1 MREKILEVILDN
13 EKEFISGEELSKKLG
28 ISRTAIWKHIRILRS
43 QGYNIES
50 VNKKGYR
57 LVDEPTDLLNPQN
70 IYRNLKTKFIGK
82 NVLHFETIDST
93 NDYAKKI
100 GNELRDGSVI
110 ISEEQTKGKGRL
122 GRVWESKAGE
132 GIWMSIILK
141 PNIIPNKAPFITLIA
156 GASIVKALNIL
167 GVDAKIKW
175 PNDITINNKKLSGIL
190 TELSAEIERVNYI
203 VVGIGMNVKDTDF
216 EEELKD
222 KATSLYKEN
231 YNVSRIDIVKEI
243 LCRFEK
249 LYLDYIEKDD
259 KKEVLDICR
268 QYSAIINKE
277 IYVIKNDQKELVDC
291 IGINEEGNLIIKN
304 KDGNLEEIMSGE
316 VSIRGVKGYV

>member
-1 MREKILEVILDN
+1 MREKILEVILNN

-216 EEELKD
+216 EEELQD

-231 YNVSRIDIVKEI
+231 YNVSRVDIVKEI
-243 LCRFEK
+243 LCQFEK

-304 KDGNLEEIMSGE
+304 KDGKLEEIMSGE

>member
-1 MREKILEVILDN
+1 MREKILKVILDN

-216 EEELKD
+216 EEELQD

-243 LCRFEK
+243 LCQFEK

-259 KKEVLDICR
+259 KKEVLDISR

>member
-216 EEELKD
+216 EEELQD

-231 YNVSRIDIVKEI
+231 YNVSRVDIVKEI
-243 LCRFEK
+243 LRQFEK

>member
-57 LVDEPTDLLNPQN
+57 LVYEPTDLLNPQN

-216 EEELKD
+216 EEELQD

-243 LCRFEK
+243 LCQFEK

-291 IGINEEGNLIIKN
+291 NGINEEGNLIIKN

>member
-1 MREKILEVILDN
+1 MREKILKVILDN

-231 YNVSRIDIVKEI
+231 YNLSRVDIVKEI
-243 LCRFEK
+243 LCQFEK

-304 KDGNLEEIMSGE
+304 KDGKLEEIMSGE

>member
-132 GIWMSIILK
+132 GIWISIILK

-231 YNVSRIDIVKEI
+231 YNVSRVDIVKEI
-243 LCRFEK
+243 LCQFEK

>member
-1 MREKILEVILDN
+1 MREKILKVILDN

-28 ISRTAIWKHIRILRS
+28 ISRTAIWKHIKVLRQ

-70 IYRNLKTKFIGK
+70 IYHNLKTKFIGK
-82 NVLHFETIDST
+82 NVLHFNTIDST

-100 GNELRDGSVI
+100 GNELVDGSVI

-122 GRVWESKAGE
+122 GRVWQSKAGD

-141 PNIIPNKAPFITLIA
+141 PNLIPNKAPFITLIA
-156 GASIVKALNIL
+156 GASIVKALNNL
-167 GVDAKIKW
+167 GVDVKIKW

-203 VVGIGMNVKDTDF
+203 VVGIGINVKDTDF

-222 KATSLYKEN
+222 KATSLYKES
-231 YNVSRIDIVKEI
+231 YKVSRVEIVKEI
-243 LCRFEK
+243 LCQFEK
-249 LYLDYIEKDD
+249 LYLDYIENND

-268 QYSAIINKE
+268 EYSAVIDKE
-277 IYVIKNDQKELVDC
+277 IYIIKNNEKELVNC
-291 IGINEEGNLIIKN
+291 IGMNEEGNLIIKN
-304 KDGNLEEIMSGE
+304 KDGKLEEIMSGE

>member
-1 MREKILEVILDN
+1 MREKILKVILDN

-57 LVDEPTDLLNPQN
+57 LVYEPTDLLNPQN

-216 EEELKD
+216 EEELQD

-231 YNVSRIDIVKEI
+231 YNVSRVDIVKEI
-243 LCRFEK
+243 LCQFEK

-304 KDGNLEEIMSGE
+304 KDGKLEEIMSGE

>member
-1 MREKILEVILDN
+1 MREKILKVILDN

>member
-231 YNVSRIDIVKEI
+231 YNVSRVDIVKEI
-243 LCRFEK
+243 LCQFEK

-304 KDGNLEEIMSGE
+304 KDGKLEEIMSGE

>member
-57 LVDEPTDLLNPQN
+57 LIDEPTDLLNPQN

-216 EEELKD
+216 EEELQD

-231 YNVSRIDIVKEI
+231 YNVSRVDIVKEI
-243 LCRFEK
+243 LCQFEK

-304 KDGNLEEIMSGE
+304 KDGKLEEIMSGE

>member
-243 LCRFEK
+243 LCQFEK

-304 KDGNLEEIMSGE
+304 KDGKLEEIMSGE

>member
-1 MREKILEVILDN
+1 MREKILEVILGN

-216 EEELKD
+216 EEELQD

-231 YNVSRIDIVKEI
+231 YNVSRVDIVKEI
-243 LCRFEK
+243 LCQFEK

-304 KDGNLEEIMSGE
+304 KDGKLEEIMSGE

>member
-216 EEELKD
+216 EEELQD

-243 LCRFEK
+243 LCQFEK

-259 KKEVLDICR
+259 KKEVLDISR

>member
-216 EEELKD
+216 EEELQD

-231 YNVSRIDIVKEI
+231 YNVSRVDIVKDI
-243 LCRFEK
+243 LCQFEK

-304 KDGNLEEIMSGE
+304 KDGKLEEIMSGE

>member
-216 EEELKD
+216 EEELQD
-222 KATSLYKEN
+222 KASLYKEN
-231 YNVSRIDIVKEI
+231 YNVSRVDIVKEI
-243 LCRFEK
+243 LCQFEK

-304 KDGNLEEIMSGE
+304 KDGKLEEIMSGE

>member
-231 YNVSRIDIVKEI
+231 YNVSRVDIVKEI
-243 LCRFEK
+243 LCQFEK

>member
-28 ISRTAIWKHIRILRS
+28 KSRNAIWKHIRILRS

-231 YNVSRIDIVKEI
+231 YNVARIDIVKEI
-243 LCRFEK
+243 LCQFEK

-277 IYVIKNDQKELVDC
+277 IYVIK
-291 IGINEEGNLIIKN
+291 KN
-304 KDGNLEEIMSGE
+304 GQLMI
-316 VSIRGVKGYV
+316 

>member
-243 LCRFEK
+243 LCQFEK

-304 KDGNLEEIMSGE
+304 KDGNLEGIMSGE

>member
-1 MREKILEVILDN
+1 MREKILKVILDN

-132 GIWMSIILK
+132 GIWISIILK

-231 YNVSRIDIVKEI
+231 YNVSRVDIVKEI
-243 LCRFEK
+243 LCQFEK

>member
-216 EEELKD
+216 EEELQD

-243 LCRFEK
+243 LCQFEK

>member
-243 LCRFEK
+243 LCQFEK

-304 KDGNLEEIMSGE
+304 KYGNLEEIMSGE

>member
-231 YNVSRIDIVKEI
+231 YNVSRVDIVKEI
-243 LCRFEK
+243 LCQFEK

-259 KKEVLDICR
+259 KKEVLGICR

>member
-156 GASIVKALNIL
+156 GASIVKALNIS

-216 EEELKD
+216 EEELQD

-231 YNVSRIDIVKEI
+231 YNVSRVDIVKEI
-243 LCRFEK
+243 LCQFEK

>member
-1 MREKILEVILDN
+1 MREKILKVILDN

-82 NVLHFETIDST
+82 NILHFETIDST

-203 VVGIGMNVKDTDF
+203 VVGIGMNVKDNDF
-216 EEELKD
+216 EEELQD

-243 LCRFEK
+243 LCQFEK

-304 KDGNLEEIMSGE
+304 KDGKLEEIMSGE

>member
-100 GNELRDGSVI
+100 GNELIDGSVI

-216 EEELKD
+216 EEELQD

-243 LCRFEK
+243 LCQFEK

-304 KDGNLEEIMSGE
+304 KDGKLEEIMSGE

>member
-216 EEELKD
+216 EEELQD

-231 YNVSRIDIVKEI
+231 YNVSRVDIVKEI
-243 LCRFEK
+243 LCQFEK

-259 KKEVLDICR
+259 KKEVLGICR

>member
-1 MREKILEVILDN
+1 MREKILKVILDN

-28 ISRTAIWKHIRILRS
+28 ISRTAIWKHIKVLKE

-70 IYRNLKTKFIGK
+70 IYHNLKTKFIGK
-82 NVLHFETIDST
+82 NILHFDTIGST

-100 GNELRDGSVI
+100 GNELIDGSVI

-141 PNIIPNKAPFITLIA
+141 PDLIPNKAPFITLIA

-175 PNDITINNKKLSGIL
+175 PNDIIINNKKLSGIL
-190 TELSAEIERVNYI
+190 TELSAEIGRVNYI
-203 VVGIGMNVKDTDF
+203 VVGIGMNVKDDDF
-216 EEELKD
+216 DEELQN

-231 YNVSRIDIVKEI
+231 YKVSRVDIVKEI
-243 LCRFEK
+243 LCQFEK
-249 LYLDYIEKDD
+249 LYLDYVENND
-259 KKEVLDICR
+259 KREVLDICR
-268 QYSAIINKE
+268 KYSAIIDKE
-277 IYVIKNDQKELVDC
+277 IYVIKNDERKLVNC
-291 IGINEEGNLIIKN
+291 IGINEDGNLIIKN
-304 KDGNLEEIMSGE
+304 EEGKLEEIMSGE